1 MNTLLEVIHLTLTA
15 ISKSVYNFWFL
26 LIVFIVYLLIKKI
39 FYSNI
44 YNIENAK
51 KPTVTLI
58 EATLQGMV
66 VGIAGSLIIT
76 GLGLPIVMSNYIIL
90 LLPVSLVLA
99 MINIRYICISYSAT
113 VLGVLALVFNG
124 QSLWGITL
132 PNIDINI
139 PGLMA
144 MVGIL
149 HLMESIL
156 IYFVGAEDCMP
167 IVSKIDGQIVQGHI
181 LQKYWPIPIAL
192 LMVSVG
198 SSVSGG
204 IAMPDWW
211 PLMKTPHMIGGTFY
225 LGLMPF
231 VGVLGYNT
239 VTFAQEPEKRARTTG
254 IMLFLYSTLMISL
267 AIIVKYSFLLS
278 IIGLI
283 LMAAVH
289 EGILLIEQYYEN
301 HHKPLYTL
309 PEKGIRIMH
318 VMNGGA
324 AEKAG
329 IKKGSIIK
337 KINDLE
343 IIDASHF
350 LDVMGGKLT
359 FLWIEIENFEHEIK
373 TYEIKAYP
381 SGIESLGIK
390 ILPENPRILFKYENL
405 KKLGL
410 VDLLRRRYRKK

>member
-1 MNTLLEVIHLTLTA
+1 MNTLLEIIHLTLTA
-15 ISKSVYNFWFL
+15 ISKSVYNYWFL
-26 LIVFIVYLLIKKI
+26 LIVFIVYLLVKKI

-51 KPTVTLI
+51 KPTTTLI

-66 VGIAGSLIIT
+66 VGIVGSLIIT
-76 GLGLPIVMSNYIIL
+76 TLGLPIVMSSYIIL
-90 LLPVSLVLA
+90 LLPISLMLA

-113 VLGVLALVFNG
+113 VLGILALSFNG
-124 QSLWGITL
+124 QTIWGLTL
-132 PNIDINI
+132 PNVDINI

-167 IVSKIDGQIVQGHI
+167 IISKINGQIVQGHI

-192 LMVSVG
+192 LMISTG
-198 SSVSGG
+198 TSMPGG

-211 PLMKTPHMIGGTFY
+211 PLMKTPQMLTGTFY

-239 VTFAQEPEKRARTTG
+239 VTFAQEPEKRAKTTG
-254 IMLFLYSTLMISL
+254 VMLFLYSTLMITL
-267 AIIVKYSFLLS
+267 AIMVKHSLLLS

-289 EGILLIEQYYEN
+289 ESILLVEQYYET
-301 HHKPLYTL
+301 HHKPIYTL
-309 PEKGIRIMH
+309 PEKGIRIMN
-318 VMNGGA
+318 VINGGA
-324 AEKAG
+324 AEQAG

-337 KINDLE
+337 RVNDLE
-343 IIDASHF
+343 IIDTSHF
-350 LDVMGGKLT
+350 LEIMEKKLT
-359 FLWIEIENFEHEIK
+359 FLWIETENFEHEIK

-390 ILPENPRILFKYENL
+390 ILPENPRILFKYENI

-410 VDLLRRRYRKK
+410 ADLIRRRYKK